1 MLEPVAVAL
10 KFGFIA
16 VLYIF
21 LLWVVISISRD
32 LGVGRR
38 ADSDNDIRSAVF
50 AAEPES
56 AAGANVPIRGRL
68 IVEKGKGIKSGSV
81 IDIERG
87 LTIGRASSC
96 DLTIDDGYIS
106 HRHVQISGTGDQV
119 YIEDMGST
127 NGSYVNGKLLES
139 KVLLR
144 PKDTVQVGGFEF
156 RYEL

>member
-1 MLEPVAVAL
+1 MLEPIAVAL

-38 ADSDNDIRSAVF
+38 TDNDNDIRSNVL

-56 AAGANVPIRGRL
+56 VRGAAVPIKGRL
-68 IVEKGKGIKSGSV
+68 IVESGKGIKSGSA
-81 IDIERG
+81 IDIGLG

-106 HRHVQISGTGDQV
+106 HRHIQISGTDDQV
-119 YIEDMGST
+119 YIEDLGST
-127 NGSYVNGKLLES
+127 NGTYVNGKLLES

-144 PKDTVQVGGFEF
+144 PKDTVRVGGFEF
-156 RYEL
+156 RYEA